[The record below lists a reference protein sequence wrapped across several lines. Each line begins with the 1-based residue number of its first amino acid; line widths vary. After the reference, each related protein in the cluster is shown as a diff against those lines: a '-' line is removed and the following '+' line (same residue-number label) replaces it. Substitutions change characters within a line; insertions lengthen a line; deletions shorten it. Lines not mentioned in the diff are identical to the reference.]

1 MFSDSLPYVEDV
13 ANGVF
18 SLLQFF
24 FYFIDWNRLV
34 AITNYNPKCSV
45 LLHLIGVVDNVFSI

>member
-1 MFSDSLPYVEDV
+1 MFSDSLPYVGDV

-24 FYFIDWNRLV
+24 YFIDWNRLV
-34 AITNYNPKCSV
+34 EITNYIPICSV
-45 LLHLIGVVDNVFSI
+45 LLHLIVVVDYVFTI